1 MESSNNLPEVLS
13 NEKNHI
19 ENSNNFQPRF
29 LPKIQSYG
37 SLPKIQSYES
47 QNTQRNPS
55 YMRSPL
61 KYRTRYQNFMVQSQ
75 SHSYP
80 AVQRTVQ
87 PMDQSIILPDV
98 TKPPPNMIQFGE
110 YKAQTL

>member
-1 MESSNNLPEVLS
+1 MERSNNLTPEVSS

-55 YMRSPL
+55 YISRSPP
-61 KYRTRYQNFMVQSQ
+61 KYAARYQNFMVQSQ
-75 SHSYP
+75 SYSYP
-80 AVQRTVQ
+80 VQ
-87 PMDQSIILPDV
+87 PIILPDV
-98 TKPPPNMIQFGE
+98 TKPPPNMIQYGE
-110 YKAQTL
+110 YKAQIL